1 MSAKIIKIDFSGVFL
16 GRQTCRLT
24 LFILQKTPYYAAK
37 GYVLHPDRRLLP
49 DFSVCIKP
57 FITVFKTIKDVSV
70 ARKYRP
76 QNVKSPYPI
85 ARFTNNTGKMVC
97 ISNL

>member
-1 MSAKIIKIDFSGVFL
+1 M
-16 GRQTCRLT
+16 
-24 LFILQKTPYYAAK
+24 LQKDTFYTPID
-37 GYVLHPDRRLLP
+37 GFLP